1 MRVML
6 MNKSYGIDSD
16 NKVLPVVCVVT
27 FIVIIWYGFSILLN
41 APWEFDK
48 AKRNSIT
55 LSTTELVSNTW
66 SQKRPKLPTPGQ
78 VVGEIWDTTVNK
90 KVTSRRSLVY
100 HMLITFY
107 ETIYGFAFGTGL
119 GILLA
124 IGIVY
129 NRATAM
135 SVMPWIVTSQ
145 TIPILALAPMIVVAL
160 GSIGFGGLVPIV
172 IIAMYLSFFP
182 VVVGMVK
189 GLRSP
194 EILELDQMKTWN
206 ASTLQILLRLRFPKS
221 IPFLFTSLKLGIAA
235 SVVGTIV
242 GELPMGANGGLG
254 SRMLAGSTFGQPI
267 QIWSALFTAAIMT
280 ALLILI
286 INLMKAVVFRTMSIT
301 EV

>member
-1 MRVML
+1 MR
-6 MNKSYGIDSD
+6 D
-16 NKVLPVVCVVT
+16 NFYCYHLVR
-27 FIVIIWYGFSILLN
+27 FSILLN

-55 LSTTELVSNTW
+55 LSATELVSNTW
-66 SQKRPKLPTPGQ
+66 SQKRPKLPTPDQ
-78 VVGEIWDTTVNK
+78 VLGEIWDTTVNK
-90 KVTSRRSLVY
+90 KITSRRSLIY
-100 HMLITFY
+100 HVLITFY

-172 IIAMYLSFFP
+172 VIAMYLSFFP

-189 GLRSP
+189 GLKSP
-194 EILELDQMKTWN
+194 EQLEIDQMKTWS
-206 ASTLQILLRLRFPKS
+206 ASKVQILFKLRAPRSTPY
-221 IPFLFTSLKLGIAA
+221 LFTSLKLGIAA
-235 SVVGTIV
+235 SVVGAIV
-242 GELPMGANGGLG
+242 GELP
-254 SRMLAGSTFGQPI
+254 
-267 QIWSALFTAAIMT
+267 IWQRW
-280 ALLILI
+280 
-286 INLMKAVVFRTMSIT
+286 RTWL
-301 EV
+301 

>member
-1 MRVML
+1 MRVTL

-16 NKVLPVVCVVT
+16 NKVLPVVCVMT
-27 FIVIIWYGFSILLN
+27 FIVVIWYGFSILLN

-55 LSTTELVSNTW
+55 LSTTELVSNTC
-66 SQKRPKLPTPGQ
+66 SQKRPKLPTPDQ
-78 VVGEIWDTTVNK
+78 VLGEIWDTTVNK

-100 HMLITFY
+100 HVLITFY

-135 SVMPWIVTSQ
+135 SVMPWIATSQ

-172 IIAMYLSFFP
+172 VIAMYLSFFP

-189 GLRSP
+189 GLKSP
-194 EILELDQMKTWN
+194 EQLEIDQMKTWS
-206 ASTLQILLRLRFPKS
+206 ASKVQILFKLRAPRSTPY
-221 IPFLFTSLKLGIAA
+221 LFTSLKLGIAA
-235 SVVGTIV
+235 SVVGAIV
-242 GELPMGANGGLG
+242 GELPSGNGGGLG
-254 SRMLAGSTFGQPI
+254 FRMLSGSSFGNTLH
-267 QIWSALFTAAIMT
+267 IWSGLFAAAIPAGCLIAVISVIQGVVLKRM
-280 ALLILI
+280 ALE
-286 INLMKAVVFRTMSIT
+286 S
-301 EV
+301 

>member
-1 MRVML
+1 

-16 NKVLPVVCVVT
+16 NKVLPVVCVMT
-27 FIVIIWYGFSILLN
+27 FIVVIWYGFSILLN
-41 APWEFDK
+41 APWEVDK

-66 SQKRPKLPTPGQ
+66 SQKRPKLPTPDQ
-78 VVGEIWDTTVNK
+78 VLGEIWDTTVNK

-100 HMLITFY
+100 HVLITFY

-160 GSIGFGGLVPIV
+160 GSVGFGGLIPIV

-189 GLRSP
+189 GLKSP
-194 EILELDQMKTWN
+194 EQLEIDQMKTWS
-206 ASTLQILLRLRFPKS
+206 ASKLQILFKLRTPRSTPY
-221 IPFLFTSLKLGIAA
+221 LFTSLKLGIAA
-235 SVVGTIV
+235 SVVGAIV
-242 GELPMGANGGLG
+242 GELPSGNGGGLG
-254 SRMLAGSTFGQPI
+254 FRMLTGSSFGNTLHIWSGLFAAAILAGSLIAIISII
-267 QIWSALFTAAIMT
+267 QRVVLKRMALE
-280 ALLILI
+280 
-286 INLMKAVVFRTMSIT
+286 S
-301 EV
+301 

>member
-1 MRVML
+1 
-6 MNKSYGIDSD
+6 MNKSYGINPG
-16 NKVLPVVCVVT
+16 NKVLPVTCVIT

-55 LSTTELVSNTW
+55 LSATELVSNTW
-66 SQKRPKLPTPGQ
+66 SQKRPKLPTPDQ
-78 VVGEIWDTTVNK
+78 VLGEIWDTTVNK
-90 KVTSRRSLVY
+90 KITSRRSLVY
-100 HMLITFY
+100 HVSITFY

-172 IIAMYLSFFP
+172 VIAMYLSFFP

-189 GLRSP
+189 GLKSP
-194 EILELDQMKTWN
+194 EQLEIDQMKTWS
-206 ASTLQILLRLRFPKS
+206 ASKVQILFKLRAPRSTPY
-221 IPFLFTSLKLGIAA
+221 LFTSLKLGIAA
-235 SVVGTIV
+235 SVVGAIV
-242 GELPMGANGGLG
+242 GELPSGNGGGLG
-254 SRMLAGSTFGQPI
+254 FRMLTGSSFGNTLHIWSGLFAAAILAGSLIAIISII
-267 QIWSALFTAAIMT
+267 QRFVLKRMALE
-280 ALLILI
+280 L
-286 INLMKAVVFRTMSIT
+286 
-301 EV
+301 

>member
-1 MRVML
+1 MRVTL

-16 NKVLPVVCVVT
+16 NKVLPVVCVMT
-27 FIVIIWYGFSILLN
+27 FIVVIWYGFSILLN

-66 SQKRPKLPTPGQ
+66 SQKRPKLPTPDQ
-78 VVGEIWDTTVNK
+78 VLGEIWDTTVNK

-100 HMLITFY
+100 HVLITFY

-135 SVMPWIVTSQ
+135 SVMPWVITSQ

-160 GSIGFGGLVPIV
+160 GSVGFGGLIPIV

-189 GLRSP
+189 GLKSP
-194 EILELDQMKTWN
+194 EQLEIDQMKTWS
-206 ASTLQILLRLRFPKS
+206 ASKVQILFKLRAPRSTPY
-221 IPFLFTSLKLGIAA
+221 LFTSLKLGIAA
-235 SVVGTIV
+235 SVVGAIV
-242 GELPMGANGGLG
+242 GELPSGNGGGLG
-254 SRMLAGSTFGQPI
+254 FRMLSGSSFGNTLHIWSGLFAAAILAGSLIAIISII
-267 QIWSALFTAAIMT
+267 QRVVLKRMALE
-280 ALLILI
+280 
-286 INLMKAVVFRTMSIT
+286 S
-301 EV
+301 